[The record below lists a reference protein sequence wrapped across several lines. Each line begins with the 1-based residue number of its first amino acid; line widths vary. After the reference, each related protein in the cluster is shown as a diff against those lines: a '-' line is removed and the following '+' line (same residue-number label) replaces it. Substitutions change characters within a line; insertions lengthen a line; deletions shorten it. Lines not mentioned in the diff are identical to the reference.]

1 LSSKSPFQTSNTAF
15 QTPKTPPNR
24 AFRGQI
30 DPWEAP
36 ARKDAKRPGT
46 PEGRERQDALAPG
59 TPEAPTRQDALAPS
73 PPEPPT
79 RQDALVPSV
88 PETPARQDALVPSTP
103 ETPARQDALAPGA
116 SESPARQD
124 ALALALRA
132 IVDLSI
138 GYGLCPQG
146 SVPQSQSLLFS
157 QSCLLS
163 HSLLG

>member
-36 ARKDAKRPGT
+36 ARKDAKR
-46 PEGRERQDALAPG
+46 PG

>member
-1 LSSKSPFQTSNTAF
+1 MSSKSPFQTSNTAF

-46 PEGRERQDALAPG
+46 PEGRE
-59 TPEAPTRQDALAPS
+59 RQDALAPS